1 MFCLRACL
9 AVPLFSAC
17 LAHAA
22 PICKPGQPVERTCEY
37 ARRFRQAYL
46 DHAA

>member
-22 PICKPGQPVERTCEY
+22 PACKPRQPVDESGFVEIGGI
-37 ARRFRQAYL
+37 AQ
-46 DHAA
+46 